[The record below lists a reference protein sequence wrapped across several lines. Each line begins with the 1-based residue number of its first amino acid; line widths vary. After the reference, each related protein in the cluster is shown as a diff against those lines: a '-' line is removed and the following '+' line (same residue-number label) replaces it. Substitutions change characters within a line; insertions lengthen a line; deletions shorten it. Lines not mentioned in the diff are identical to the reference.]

1 MLIDW
6 FTVVAQIINFLIL
19 LVLLRH
25 FLYGPIMRAMDERT
39 QRIAAETTAAADL
52 STAAQAEIAAYQQ
65 QQATLAAERQAL
77 LQAAEAEAEAARQAL
92 LQTARAEVD
101 ELRQRWQQGLTAEA
115 ADFLVDLQRR
125 AGREVL
131 QIARQS
137 LADLA
142 DAQME
147 EQMAAA
153 FARELAALPAEDW
166 RTLLY
171 HEPLVI
177 VAATPLSPTARQHL
191 AETVERATGGAGAL
205 TFASESA
212 LIGGLELRSQS
223 HKISWSLASYLDQ
236 LAERFSAALDGQ
248 QQVTA

>member
-1 MLIDW
+1 VLIDW
-6 FTVVAQIINFLIL
+6 FTVVAQLINFLIL
-19 LVLLRH
+19 LALLRH

-39 QRIAAETTAAADL
+39 QRIAAETTAAATL
-52 STAAQAEIAAYQQ
+52 SAAAQAEIASYQQ
-65 QQATLAAERQAL
+65 QQAALTAERQAL
-77 LQAAEAEAEAARQAL
+77 LQAAEAEAETARQAL

-101 ELRQRWQQGLTAEA
+101 ELRQRWQQGLAAEA
-115 ADFLVDLQRR
+115 EDFLVDLQRR
-125 AGREVL
+125 AGQEVL

-142 DAQME
+142 DAPLE

-153 FARELAALPAEDW
+153 FARELAALPADTW

-177 VAATPLSPTARQHL
+177 VAASPLSPAARQQL
-191 AETVERATGGAGAL
+191 AETVERATGGAGVL
-205 TFASESA
+205 TFASEPA

-223 HKISWSLASYLDQ
+223 HKIGWSLAGYLDQ
-236 LAERFSAALDGQ
+236 LAERFSTALDGHER
-248 QQVTA
+248 VTA